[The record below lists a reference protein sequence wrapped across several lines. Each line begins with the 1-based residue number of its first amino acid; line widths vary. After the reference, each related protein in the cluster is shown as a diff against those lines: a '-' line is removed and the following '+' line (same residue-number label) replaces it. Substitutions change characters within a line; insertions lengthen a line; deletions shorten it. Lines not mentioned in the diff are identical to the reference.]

1 MEGDGAEVPQ
11 PRAGNWCQNQPGRA
25 RAPSGFLP
33 HRKQVRILSRW
44 QSHWKLMVRV
54 APEFNCILRSRN
66 HVTRDGDTTG
76 REQSRPP
83 LGKLARNKAGVKLS
97 TVTDPVF
104 PLMLLLLFLH
114 CFCWSSEKKK
124 SQHFWKNSYRRK
136 SKSGKT

>member
-1 MEGDGAEVPQ
+1 M
-11 PRAGNWCQNQPGRA
+11 
-25 RAPSGFLP
+25 
-33 HRKQVRILSRW
+33 
-44 QSHWKLMVRV
+44 
-54 APEFNCILRSRN
+54 
-66 HVTRDGDTTG
+66 TRDGDTTG

-124 SQHFWKNSYRRK
+124 KVNIF
-136 SKSGKT
+136 GKTHIEEKAKVEKHKNLHCT